1 MYSSKVESLPV
12 EATLSVAA
20 CTTVRFMSIILML
33 ISRVLTI
40 YEGKNSLEQS
50 ALFLS
55 GQNIS
60 LYIKYD
66 DLENSIS

>member
-20 CTTVRFMSIILML
+20 CTIVRFMSIILML